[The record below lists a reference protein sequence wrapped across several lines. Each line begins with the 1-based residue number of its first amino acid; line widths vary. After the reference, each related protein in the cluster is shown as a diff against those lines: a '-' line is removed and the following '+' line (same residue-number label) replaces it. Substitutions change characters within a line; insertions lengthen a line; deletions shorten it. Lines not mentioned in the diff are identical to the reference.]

1 MMDINWTVRINN
13 PIWWWQ
19 VFLAVFTPLLTY
31 YGLNFKD
38 LTGWNK
44 VFKLLKDAL
53 CNPYILGVIVI
64 NVLNTINDPTTQG
77 INDSARAMKYV
88 FPN

>member
-31 YGLNFKD
+31 DGLNFKD
-38 LTGWNK
+38 LTGWDK
-44 VFKLLKDAL
+44 VFKLLRDAL

-64 NVLNTINDPTTQG
+64 TQG
-77 INDSARAMKYV
+77 INDSERAMKYV

>member
-38 LTGWNK
+38 LTGWDK

-53 CNPYILGVIVI
+53 CNPYILR
-64 NVLNTINDPTTQG
+64 LL
-77 INDSARAMKYV
+77 
-88 FPN
+88 

>member
-38 LTGWNK
+38 LTGWDK

-53 CNPYILGVIVI
+53 FLEDFIWLK
-64 NVLNTINDPTTQG
+64 TI
-77 INDSARAMKYV
+77 
-88 FPN
+88 

>member
-1 MMDINWTVRINN
+1 MASI
-13 PIWWWQ
+13 
-19 VFLAVFTPLLTY
+19 FSC
-31 YGLNFKD
+31 
-38 LTGWNK
+38 
-44 VFKLLKDAL
+44 LKDAL

>member
-1 MMDINWTVRINN
+1 MDINWTVRINN

-38 LTGWNK
+38 LTGWDK
-44 VFKLLKDAL
+44 VFKLLRDAL
-53 CNPYILGVIVI
+53 CNPYILGVIAI

>member
-1 MMDINWTVRINN
+1 MDINWTVRINN

-19 VFLAVFTPLLTY
+19 IFLAVFTPLLTY

-38 LTGWNK
+38 LTGWDK

-53 CNPYILGVIVI
+53 CSPYILGVIVI

-77 INDSARAMKYV
+77 ISDSARAMKYV
-88 FPN
+88 VPN

>member
-1 MMDINWTVRINN
+1 MDINWTVRINN

-38 LTGWNK
+38 LTGWDK
-44 VFKLLKDAL
+44 VFKLL
-53 CNPYILGVIVI
+53 
-64 NVLNTINDPTTQG
+64 
-77 INDSARAMKYV
+77 
-88 FPN
+88 